1 MKPIEMFVSAISQN
15 DFIKYLNETC
25 MIESTDSAEEVAG
38 KKKQLVALMMAKVR
52 VELAGLAKE
61 SPKLKAAMDKASREQ
76 RQAEQGADPFVKNCK
91 DLLKLEGK

>member
-1 MKPIEMFVSAISQN
+1 MFVSAISQN
-15 DFIKYLNETC
+15 DLIKYLNETC
-25 MIESTDSAEEVAG
+25 MIESTDSVEEVAG

-52 VELAGLAKE
+52 VELAELAKE
-61 SPKLKAAMDKASREQ
+61 SPKLKAAMDEAKAFKEQ